1 MDVYFYHLEHQPLDR
16 VLPNLLEKTLARGWR
31 AVVQVGNEE
40 RLDAIDQALWT
51 YTEDSFLAHGTA
63 RIGHASEQPI
73 YLTLTDET
81 PNGVGVRFLV
91 DGAEARQFSGAER
104 FVYVFDGHDAE
115 AVASARSQWKA
126 AKAAGCACTYWQQ
139 SPTGRWE
146 QKA

>member
-1 MDVYFYHLEHQPLDR
+1 
-16 VLPNLLEKTLARGWR
+16 LPNLLEKTLARGWR

-139 SPTGRWE
+139 SATGRWE